1 MIGVRVAVALWPPL
15 GTFGLL
21 LGGGHSTLAAGALS
35 LFLMNLI
42 CVNLAAVTT
51 FLVQGIRPATWWEKD
66 RASKATRIAIGLW
79 VLLLAALGGMILLL
93 RKG

>member
-1 MIGVRVAVALWPPL
+1 MFVRL
-15 GTFGLL
+15 G
-21 LGGGHSTLAAGALS
+21 AR
-35 LFLMNLI
+35 
-42 CVNLAAVTT
+42 

-79 VLLLAALGGMILLL
+79 VALLAGLFGMILLL